1 MEGKIIIIG
10 GGIGGL
16 YTAFNL
22 IENGI
27 DAGRITIV
35 AKEWPPYTRHRL
47 AEIVSRGLSPDEAVL
62 STTENLQRAG
72 IEVVEGEAVGLRKK
86 EKLVVVRTEKGE
98 RRLRYGKLVVATG
111 GRPFVPPIKGV
122 KKRGVVGF
130 HGRKDVEFLTSLAS
144 GSRVA
149 VIGAGLVGLT
159 AAVALKERGHTVTV
173 IEARESILPSIL
185 AGELSEF
192 PEEHLKS
199 LGIHVLTGSL
209 VKEVEGNG
217 RVEGIRLADGR
228 RLDVDAIVLA
238 TGVRPNSSLLRD
250 DGKPIE
256 IDRVGRTAVP
266 DVYAL
271 GDCAMSWDFITGK
284 AVYRPLGFVA
294 GHYAR
299 LIAEEVA
306 GEGALDRGVIP
317 AVYERIGRAEVYSIG
332 LTPAEAERFGFEVNV
347 KISEG
352 RNWREATLT
361 DEKGR
366 VLGWQRVHLG
376 HFHSIGSTEAYI
388 KIKEAWG

>member
-1 MEGKIIIIG
+1 MEGKIVIVG

-47 AEIVSRGLSPDEAVL
+47 AEIVSGGLSPDEAVL
-62 STTENLQRAG
+62 GLAENLQRAG
-72 IEVVEGEAVGLRKK
+72 IEILKGEALEPREK
-86 EKLVVVRTEKGE
+86 EKLVVVKTGNGK
-98 RRLRYGKLVVATG
+98 RRLRYSKLVVATG
-111 GRPFVPPIKGV
+111 GKPFVPPIKGIE
-122 KKRGVVGF
+122 KSGVIGF
-130 HGRKDVEFLTSLAS
+130 HGRKDVEFLTSLPS
-144 GSRVA
+144 GSKVA

-159 AAVALKERGHTVTV
+159 AAVALRERGHAVTV
-173 IEARESILPSIL
+173 IEARERVLPSIL
-185 AGELSEF
+185 AGELSGF
-192 PEEHLKS
+192 LEEHLKDT
-199 LGIHVLTGSL
+199 GTQILTSSL

-217 RVEGIRLADGR
+217 RMDGIRLVDGR

-250 DGKPIE
+250 DGRPIE

-306 GEGALDRGVIP
+306 GKGALDRGVIP

-332 LTPAEAERFGFEVNV
+332 LTPAEAERFGFGV
-347 KISEG
+347 KVEISEG
-352 RNWREATLT
+352 RNWREAILK

-376 HFHSIGSTEAYI
+376 HFHSIGSAEAYI

>member
-1 MEGKIIIIG
+1 MDRKILIIG

-27 DAGRITIV
+27 EAGRITIV

-47 AEIVSRGLSPDEAVL
+47 AEIVSRGLSPDE
-62 STTENLQRAG
+62 TTLGLAENLQKAG

-86 EKLVVVRTEKGE
+86 EKLVVVKTGNGK

-111 GRPFVPPIKGV
+111 GKPFVPPIKEIE
-122 KKRGVVGF
+122 KRGVIGF
-130 HGRKDVEFLTSLAS
+130 HGRRDVEFLTSLAS
-144 GSRVA
+144 GSNVA

-159 AAVALKERGHTVTV
+159 AAVALKERGHAVTV
-173 IEARESILPSIL
+173 VEARESVLPSIL

-192 PEEHLKS
+192 LEEHLKS

-209 VKEVEGNG
+209 MKEVEGDG

-228 RLDVDAIVLA
+228 KLDVDAVVLA

-250 DGKPIE
+250 DGRPIE
-256 IDRVGRTAVP
+256 IDRIGRTVLP

-271 GDCAMSWDFITGK
+271 GDCAMSWDFITEK
-284 AVYRPLGFVA
+284 VVYRPLGFVA

-306 GEGALDRGVIP
+306 GKGALDRGVIP

-332 LTPAEAERFGFEVNV
+332 LTPGEAERLGFKVKV
-347 KISEG
+347 KILDG

-361 DEKGR
+361 DERGR

-376 HFHSIGSTEAYI
+376 RFHSIGSAEAYI

>member
-1 MEGKIIIIG
+1 MEGKIVIIG

-27 DAGRITIV
+27 DAGGITIV

-47 AEIVSRGLSPDEAVL
+47 AEIVSRGLPPDEAVL
-62 STTENLQRAG
+62 GLAENLQRAS
-72 IEVVEGEAVGLRKK
+72 IDVVEGEALELREK
-86 EKLVVVRTEKGE
+86 EKLVLVKTGNGK

-111 GRPFVPPIKGV
+111 GKPFVPPIKGIE
-122 KKRGVVGF
+122 KRGVIGF
-130 HGRKDVEFLTSLAS
+130 HGREDLEFLASLPS
-144 GSRVA
+144 GSKVA

-159 AAVALKERGHTVTV
+159 AAVALKERGHSVTV
-173 IEARESILPSIL
+173 IEAMESVLPSIL
-185 AGELSEF
+185 AGELSGF
-192 PEEHLKS
+192 LEEHLKGE
-199 LGIHVLTGSL
+199 GIQILTSSL
-209 VKEVEGNG
+209 VKEVGGNG
-217 RVEGIRLADGR
+217 RVEEIKLADGR
-228 RLDVDAIVLA
+228 RVDVDAVVLA

-250 DGKPIE
+250 DGRPIE
-256 IDRVGRTAVP
+256 IDRVGRTVIP

-306 GEGALDRGVIP
+306 GKSALDRGVIP

-332 LTPAEAERFGFEVNV
+332 LTPAEAERLGFEVKV

-352 RNWREATLT
+352 RNWREALLT

-376 HFHSIGSTEAYI
+376 HFHSIGSAEAYI